1 MVTIPQMTRP
11 ERRRL
16 IRSAVKSKDPGL
28 IRRAQVVVCAAS
40 GHSAPKAA
48 QILACATSF
57 VYKTLI
63 GFVADGWIALLDGR
77 RGNGE
82 LKADADFR
90 RVVRSL
96 IDQSP
101 RDYGFVRPTWT
112 RELLVLVAEE
122 QTAVRVS
129 VCVMG
134 RTLRAVG
141 ARRGRPKPVVECT
154 LGERQQRRRLAAIR
168 KLMAELPR
176 DEVAVYEDEVDI
188 HLNPKI
194 GLDWMNEGTQKK
206 VMTPGKNAKA
216 YLAGTLDA
224 RDGTLLWAGG
234 TVKNSGLF
242 VAMLEKLES
251 HYTAAKRIH
260 VILDNYGIHKS
271 AEVDSALARLP
282 RIRLHFLP
290 PYCPD
295 HNRIERVWLDLHANV
310 TRNHKHSELMP
321 LCKEVAA
328 YLNYVSPWSVADN
341 QSRPPLRVTTRGMPQ

>member
-1 MVTIPQMTRP
+1 MTIPQMTRP

-16 IRSAVKSKDPGL
+16 IRNATKSKDPGL
-28 IRRAQVVVCAAS
+28 IRRAQVVASAAA
-40 GHSAPKAA
+40 GQSAPKVAE
-48 QILACATSF
+48 LLVCATSF

-63 GFVADGWIALLDGR
+63 AFLEEGWFALLDGR
-77 RGNGE
+77 RENGD
-82 LKADADFR
+82 LKADANFQ

-96 IDQSP
+96 VDQSP
-101 RDYGFVRPTWT
+101 RDYGFLRPTWT

-141 ARRGRPKPVVECT
+141 ARRGRPKPIVEGT

-168 KLMAELPR
+168 KLIAELPQ

-194 GLDWMNEGTQKK
+194 GLDWMNEGTQKT
-206 VMTPGKNAKA
+206 VMTPGKNEKA

-224 RDGTLLWAGG
+224 RDGTLLWVGG
-234 TVKNSGLF
+234 IVKNSGLF
-242 VAMLEKLES
+242 ISMLEKLES
-251 HYTAAKRIH
+251 HYTDAKRIH

-271 AEVDSALARLP
+271 GEVDQALARLP

-295 HNRIERVWLDLHANV
+295 HNRIERLWLDLHANV

-321 LCKEVAA
+321 LCKDVAA
-328 YLNYVSPWSVADN
+328 YLNYTSPWNPDEN
-341 QSRPPLRVTTRGMPQ
+341 RTRPPLRVIPKELTQ

>member
-1 MVTIPQMTRP
+1 MTIPQMTRP

-16 IRSAVKSKDPGL
+16 IRYAMKSRDPGL
-28 IRRAQVVVCAAS
+28 VRRAQVVACAAS
-40 GHSAPKAA
+40 GHNALKTAH
-48 QILACATSF
+48 LLVCATSF
-57 VYKTLI
+57 VYKTLMA
-63 GFVADGWIALLDGR
+63 FVAEGWFALLDGR
-77 RGNGE
+77 RENGD
-82 LKADADFR
+82 LKADVNFQ
-90 RVVRSL
+90 RVVRGL
-96 IDQSP
+96 VDQSP
-101 RDYGFVRPTWT
+101 RDYGFLRPTWT

-141 ARRGRPKPVVECT
+141 ARRGRPKPLVEGT
-154 LGERQQRRRLAAIR
+154 LGERQERRRLAAIR
-168 KLMAELPR
+168 KLIAELPR

-194 GLDWMNEGTQKK
+194 GLDWMNEGTQKT
-206 VMTPGKNAKA
+206 VMTPGKNEKA

-224 RDGTLLWAGG
+224 RDGTLLWVGG

-242 VAMLEKLES
+242 IDMLEKLES

-271 AEVDSALARLP
+271 AEVERALARLP
-282 RIRLHFLP
+282 RIHLHFLP

-295 HNRIERVWLDLHANV
+295 HNRIERVWQDLHANV
-310 TRNHKHSELMP
+310 TRNHKHSELIP

-328 YLNYVSPWSVADN
+328 YLNYVSPWNPDENRA
-341 QSRPPLRVTTRGMPQ
+341 RPPLRVTKKELTQ